1 MDSPGLKGA
10 GMTCSTLR
18 TVLNL
23 FAIATEIIRQVGWAY
38 AALAI
43 PRHGVIDER
52 GIGQVQFRH
61 DVAEALQR
69 YRFTESGIALLFL
82 GDGRDSS
89 TAVVMAGIDQGVV
102 WQREQLVSNAVKQVV
117 GAAVLKVSPTAA
129 VDEQCITAEQAISEE
144 IGKVPVCVPGGMQGC
159 ELQAADD
166 ERDTFF
172 DAHIRAGQ
180 LVDSRPRDTAA
191 GLLLQL
197 QRGGDVVG
205 MYMGVQGE
213 RQLQVQPG
221 QLGQVAVRCGNDR
234 VDEHGLAGVL
244 APEYVGISGRHGLEQ
259 LAKYHDGLG

>member
-1 MDSPGLKGA
+1 
-10 GMTCSTLR
+10 
-18 TVLNL
+18 
-23 FAIATEIIRQVGWAY
+23 
-38 AALAI
+38 
-43 PRHGVIDER
+43 
-52 GIGQVQFRH
+52 
-61 DVAEALQR
+61 
-69 YRFTESGIALLFL
+69 
-82 GDGRDSS
+82 
-89 TAVVMAGIDQGVV
+89 
-102 WQREQLVSNAVKQVV
+102 REELVSNAVKQIV

-129 VDEQCITAEQAISEE
+129 VDEQRITAEQAITEHV
-144 IGKVPVCVPGGMQGC
+144 GKVSVRVPGGMQGC

-166 ERDTFF
+166 EGDAFL
-172 DAHIRAGQ
+172 DAHVRARQ

-244 APEYVGISGRHGLEQ
+244 ASEYVGIGGRHGLE
-259 LAKYHDGLG
+259 